1 MLGTQGEGAA
11 RELALFQGSVLL
23 ALKVRP
29 PGSRAAR
36 CPGGHGN
43 EVSLGSPGVSQMVIK
58 CDEGFDQGDREAPS
72 FSGEMRVQSTSL

>member
-1 MLGTQGEGAA
+1 MPPPLCPLPQSGAPGRGSR

-58 CDEGFDQGDREAPS
+58 CDEGFDG
-72 FSGEMRVQSTSL
+72 